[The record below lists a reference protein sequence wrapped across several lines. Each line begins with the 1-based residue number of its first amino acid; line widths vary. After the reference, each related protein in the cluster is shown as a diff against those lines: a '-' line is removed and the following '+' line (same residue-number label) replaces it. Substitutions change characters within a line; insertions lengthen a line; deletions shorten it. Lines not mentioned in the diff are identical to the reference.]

1 MSITT
6 NTGSNG
12 VSEVTD
18 ASDEQ
23 LDRGVLNTSSIVFMV
38 LAVSAPLAVVVALMP
53 IALAFGNGAG
63 VPGAW
68 LLGAIAM
75 LLFAV
80 GYVRQIPYVKN
91 AGAFYAYISASIG
104 RVIGLPAA
112 YVAAISYMALC
123 LSTLAALAFFCGDLF
138 LLATGVTTPWQL
150 WAFINIILVVAL
162 AYHRITMV
170 ATVLAF
176 ALVTEI
182 AAVMALNVAII
193 VRSGLPAFNLGDFAP
208 SSVFSPGLGVALI
221 YAFTKHDQF
230 RRHRYPSGGKAANRK
245 TTVPRA
251 TYISVII
258 AGLLYALTAWC
269 LSTSVGSHLVAGIA
283 AADPG
288 HFVTDRASDFLGS
301 WSATLFS
308 VLVVTSAFAAVL
320 GLFNNSARYVYALA
334 RDGVLPERLAKTHP
348 VYKSPHVSALF
359 LGVVLVVITIVAAS
373 AGLDPL
379 LNISPMFVGV
389 GSVGLMVLLAL
400 TALGIPIF
408 FAKRGTYGWAT
419 TIAPGIGGLAIAAA
433 TYLAVTNFPALT
445 GVRLSAGQQ
454 TSSSILAVGSRH
466 RRGPSRFAVEGQ
478 SQRQMMTSCSIAH
491 RRPDQLIGANTSRA
505 ADA

>member
-1 MSITT
+1 MTLT
-6 NTGSNG
+6 VN
-12 VSEVTD
+12 V
-18 ASDEQ
+18 
-23 LDRGVLNTSSIVFMV
+23 
-38 LAVSAPLAVVVALMP
+38 
-53 IALAFGNGAG
+53 
-63 VPGAW
+63 
-68 LLGAIAM
+68 
-75 LLFAV
+75 
-80 GYVRQIPYVKN
+80 N
-91 AGAFYAYISASIG
+91 A
-104 RVIGLPAA
+104 
-112 YVAAISYMALC
+112 
-123 LSTLAALAFFCGDLF
+123 
-138 LLATGVTTPWQL
+138 
-150 WAFINIILVVAL
+150 
-162 AYHRITMV
+162 
-170 ATVLAF
+170 
-176 ALVTEI
+176 TE
-182 AAVMALNVAII
+182 
-193 VRSGLPAFNLGDFAP
+193 
-208 SSVFSPGLGVALI
+208 
-221 YAFTKHDQF
+221 
-230 RRHRYPSGGKAANRK
+230 AANRK

-445 GVRLSAGQQ
+445 GVDSPLVNNLPW
-454 TSSSILAVGSRH
+454 ILAVAVVIGVAQALWLKAN
-466 RRGPSRFAVEGQ
+466 RREAYDR
-478 SQRQMMTSCSIAH
+478 
-491 RRPDQLIGANTSRA
+491 IGASRIE
-505 ADA
+505 DPIN